1 MGGSTQVSGL
11 LAAILS
17 GAGALFLTISPRN
30 TGAAEEWR
38 ARVSA
43 KLQSVYDARLNGT
56 VDVGNSA
63 NMARFDEKGRVE
75 ADVHYD
81 CSSGAPTAAL
91 ASAGLS
97 VNVATVLPPV
107 CVVEGWIAPAALPSL
122 AAVAAVTRV
131 KLPSYARHV
140 PRPSQKSTAASPA
153 ASVIDGNGLTIMH
166 ADQFVAQAGGGG
178 SGVVVGVQSQGIAS
192 LSTIQGRHELPTV
205 TVVTSAAGGTNSQYA
220 DEGTA
225 LLEEVHAVAPNA
237 GLAFCESQTFVQY
250 TACLQQFVKAG
261 ASVMVDDYMFLDQDP
276 MSSGGTDVQALSQ
289 FLAQNP
295 NVALFTSAG
304 NASGSYWEGAYTP
317 VAASPTSSPLSCHGS
332 SQVDNFVN
340 QFAGGASQILTITP
354 SGAIS
359 VPVTFAWADP
369 AGQNVSNFDLY
380 WTNATDPTGSGCL
393 SSTGSANAVITQ
405 SITLYPGTNIVS
417 IATPDASL
425 AGKFLKLWVGGD
437 GLTALS
443 VSTPGGL
450 VSPQA
455 FTPGVITI
463 GAVNGSDGVGNN
475 IEAFSGVG
483 PITVAFPSPAKIQAP
498 VLVAPDGIN
507 VDAAGTYFASTLFP
521 DGNFYGTSAS
531 APNAAAVAALIR
543 GAFPNLTVAQL
554 MSALVTGATQLG
566 ASVPDGTF
574 GYGRIDAMGA
584 LGTLPVPTI
593 TALSDVSIDA
603 SSTTTSTALPFT
615 VSGTGALHF
624 SVASTNST
632 LVPAAVAAA
641 GSPGITVS
649 PANCGAATLT
659 CSLTVTAA
667 QYQGGTAT
675 VTVSAVD
682 GAGRSAPATIHV
694 TVTNPQT
701 APPPP
706 PPAATNSNSGGGGS
720 LSLWDI
726 LVTAALVLIRPG
738 MRRRSRP
745 RSAVAQE
752 CQLRATGRRVGLRLT
767 VEPLTRGVLD
777 LRSRPGAGS
786 APAR

>member
-1 MGGSTQVSGL
+1 
-11 LAAILS
+11 
-17 GAGALFLTISPRN
+17 
-30 TGAAEEWR
+30 
-38 ARVSA
+38 
-43 KLQSVYDARLNGT
+43 
-56 VDVGNSA
+56 
-63 NMARFDEKGRVE
+63 
-75 ADVHYD
+75 
-81 CSSGAPTAAL
+81 
-91 ASAGLS
+91 
-97 VNVATVLPPV
+97 
-107 CVVEGWIAPAALPSL
+107 
-122 AAVAAVTRV
+122 
-131 KLPSYARHV
+131 
-140 PRPSQKSTAASPA
+140 
-153 ASVIDGNGLTIMH
+153 MH

-178 SGVVVGVQSQGIAS
+178 AGVIVGVQSQGIAS
-192 LSTIQGRHELPTV
+192 LTTIQGRHELPAV
-205 TVVTSAAGGTNSQYA
+205 AVVTSAAGGSNSQYA

-250 TACLQQFVKAG
+250 TACLQQFVNAG
-261 ASVMVDDYMFLDQDP
+261 ASIMVDDFMFLDQDP
-276 MSSGGTDVQALSQ
+276 MSSGGTDVQALTQ

-304 NASGSYWEGAYTP
+304 NANGSYWEGLYTP
-317 VAASPTSSPLSCHGS
+317 VATTSPSPLSCHGS

-354 SGAIS
+354 SSAIS

-369 AGQNVSNFDLY
+369 AGRNASNFDLY
-380 WTNATDPTGSGCL
+380 WTNATDPTKSGCL
-393 SSTGSANAVITQ
+393 SATGSTDAVITQ
-405 SITLYPGTNIVS
+405 SIAIYPGNNIVS

-443 VSTPGGL
+443 VSTPGAV

-455 FTPGVITI
+455 FTPAVITV

-475 IEAFSGVG
+475 IEAFSPVG
-483 PITVAFPSPAKIQAP
+483 PITVAFPSQAKIQAP

-531 APNAAAVAALIR
+531 APNAAAVAALLR

-554 MSALVTGATQLG
+554 VAALQTGATQLG

-574 GYGRIDAMGA
+574 GYGRVDAMGA
-584 LGTLPVPTI
+584 LGTFPVPMI
-593 TALSDVSIDA
+593 TALSDLSIDA
-603 SSTTTSTALPFT
+603 SSTTTSAALPFT

-632 LVPAAVAAA
+632 LVPALVAAA

-649 PANCGAATLT
+649 PSNCGTATLT

-706 PPAATNSNSGGGGS
+706 PPAATSSNSGGGGGGGS
-720 LSLWDI
+720 LGLWEI
-726 LVTAALVLIRPG
+726 LVAGALVLSRAIRNRPG
-738 MRRRSRP
+738 YSSRNAAASSP
-745 RSAVAQE
+745 QVCSCPGVSAMCNRAAGRVAAN
-752 CQLRATGRRVGLRLT
+752 C
-767 VEPLTRGVLD
+767 
-777 LRSRPGAGS
+777 
-786 APAR
+786 

>member
-1 MGGSTQVSGL
+1 MGGSTQISGL

-17 GAGALFLTISPRN
+17 GAAALFLTVTPRN
-30 TGAAEEWR
+30 AGAAEEWR
-38 ARVSA
+38 ARVSV
-43 KLQSVYDARLNGT
+43 KLQSVYDARLNGA
-56 VDVGNSA
+56 VGVASSA
-63 NMARFDEKGRVE
+63 NMARFDERGRVE
-75 ADVHYD
+75 ADVHYN

-91 ASAGLS
+91 AAAGLS
-97 VNVATVLPPV
+97 VNVASVLPPV
-107 CVVEGWIAPAALPSL
+107 CVVEGWITPAALPSL

-131 KLPSYARHV
+131 KLPSYASHV

-178 SGVVVGVQSQGIAS
+178 GGIVVGVQSQGVAS
-192 LSTIQGRHELPTV
+192 LSTIQGRHELPAV
-205 TVVTSAAGGTNSQYA
+205 TVVTSAAGGTNSPDA

-250 TACLQQFVKAG
+250 TACLRQFVNAG
-261 ASVMVDDYMFLDQDP
+261 ASIMVDDFMFLDQDP

-304 NASGSYWEGAYTP
+304 NANGSYWEGLYTP
-317 VAASPTSSPLSCHGS
+317 VAATSPTTPSPLSCHGS

-354 SGAIS
+354 SSAIS

-369 AGQNVSNFDLY
+369 AGKNVSNFDLY
-380 WTNATDPTGSGCL
+380 WTNVADLTKSGCL
-393 SSTGSANAVITQ
+393 SSNGSTDAVITQ
-405 SITLYPGTNIVS
+405 SIAIYPGTNIVS

-443 VSTPGGL
+443 VSTPGSI

-455 FTPGVITI
+455 FTPGVITV

-475 IEAFSGVG
+475 IEAFSPVG

-531 APNAAAVAALIR
+531 APNAAGVAALIR

-554 MSALVTGATQLG
+554 VSALETGATQLG
-566 ASVPDGTF
+566 ASAPDGTF

-584 LGTLPVPTI
+584 LGTFPVPTI

-603 SSTTTSTALPFT
+603 SSTTTSSALPFT

-632 LVPAAVAAA
+632 LVPASVAAA
-641 GSPGITVS
+641 GSPGVTVS
-649 PANCGAATLT
+649 PSNCGTATLS

-682 GAGRSAPATIHV
+682 GAGRSAPATMHV

-706 PPAATNSNSGGGGS
+706 AATSSGGGGGGGS
-720 LSLWDI
+720 LSLWEI
-726 LVTAALVLIRPG
+726 LVAGALVL
-738 MRRRSRP
+738 SR
-745 RSAVAQE
+745 AI
-752 CQLRATGRRVGLRLT
+752 G
-767 VEPLTRGVLD
+767 
-777 LRSRPGAGS
+777 SRPGHSSRNAAASSPQVRSCSGVS
-786 APAR
+786 ATCNRAVGRVAANC